1 MSGLVIERLTIF
13 EDSAVTLRDRVIDSD
28 GDAVV
33 QADVSSIAYAVRDI
47 ADPST
52 TVASGSLT
60 VNSVVYNTLQTDDWT
75 VDSTGYNFMATLAG
89 SCFPAGDKV
98 YRVEVVFTMASGGP
112 LYVVKEVSTVERF
125 GG

>member
-1 MSGLVIERLTIF
+1 MSGLVIERLTIL
-13 EDSAVTLRDRVIDSD
+13 EDSAVTLRDRVVGSD
-28 GDAVV
+28 GDAIQ

-47 ADPST
+47 TDPST

-60 VNSVVYNTLQTDDWT
+60 VASVVYDTLQTDDWT
-75 VDSTGYNFMATLAG
+75 VDSTGYNFMTTLSG
-89 SCFPAGDKV
+89 TCFPSGDKI

-112 LYVVKEVSTVERF
+112 LYVIKEVSTVERL